1 MLFRLLPHSVRAKRK
16 SYQNRA
22 IAAAFVILLLGAA
35 EAAAR
40 DYPSITS
47 KVVPIQVTPRVYY
60 VQGKPGIAS
69 AENEGFN
76 SNAGF
81 VVTDEGVVV
90 IDALG
95 TPALGQALVAAI
107 ASVTGK
113 PIRRVIL
120 THYHAD
126 HFYGLEPLKRAGADV
141 WAHRAALEYLES
153 GEARRRLE
161 QRSRDLFPWVEES
174 MQIVRADRWLDEH
187 ASFEL
192 GAVRFEIHH
201 LGPAHSPEDVIIVVP
216 QEGVIFSG
224 DILFAG
230 RIPFVGEADS
240 KRWLERIDRLLEMK
254 PRIMITGHGEV
265 SRDPATDLNLTREY
279 LLFLRAA
286 MGKAVEDFVPFD
298 EAYAKADWGRFA
310 TVPAFDAANRVNAYG
325 TYLLM
330 ERELL
335 KK

>member
-1 MLFRLLPHSVRAKRK
+1 MI
-16 SYQNRA
+16 RA
-22 IAAAFVILLLGAA
+22 IVSTFVILLLGAG

-40 DYPSITS
+40 DYPPITS

-81 VVTDEGVVV
+81 VVTDDGVVV

-95 TPALGQALVAAI
+95 TPALGQALLEAI
-107 ASVTGK
+107 ATVTRK

-126 HFYGLEPLKRAGADV
+126 HFYGLEPLKKAGADI

-192 GAVRFEIHH
+192 GGVSFEIHH

-216 QEGVIFSG
+216 QEGVVFSG

-265 SRDPATDLNLTREY
+265 SRDPAKDLALTRDY
-279 LLFLRAA
+279 LIYLRAA
-286 MGKAVEDFVPFD
+286 MGKAVEDFASFE
-298 EAYAKADWGRFA
+298 EAYAKTDWSRFA
-310 TVPAFDAANRVNAYG
+310 KVPAFDAANRVNAYG

-335 KK
+335 ARGR